1 MVITYNFIDKFNLLQ
16 YIMTD
21 FLSKAS
27 CKARLQMPYHSSNKR
42 YETMQNFGYFY
53 EYILVGERNINFIL
67 KCNSNTINYIYRL
80 SPNFIR
86 DLILSIRE
94 SG

>member
-53 EYILVGERNINFIL
+53 EYI
-67 KCNSNTINYIYRL
+67 RL
-80 SPNFIR
+80 NGR
-86 DLILSIRE
+86 K
-94 SG
+94 G